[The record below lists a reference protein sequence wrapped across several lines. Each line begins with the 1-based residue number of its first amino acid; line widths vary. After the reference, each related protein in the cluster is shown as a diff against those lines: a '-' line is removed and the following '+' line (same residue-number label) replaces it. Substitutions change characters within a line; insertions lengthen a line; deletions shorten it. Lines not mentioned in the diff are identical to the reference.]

1 MYSIQQIFIKDAKKQ
16 KRCPTA
22 NGKNSQQKPKI
33 TQILKLADKGLR
45 TAIINNFKD
54 SKENVPQRVNRW
66 GKFKRQKLLNEP
78 NKNSRLNS
86 LMSVIKNSLNGLN
99 RKIDGQKSH

>member
-16 KRCPTA
+16 KRCPTT

-45 TAIINNFKD
+45 TGIIHNFKD

-99 RKIDGQKSH
+99 RKIHGQKSH

>member
-1 MYSIQQIFIKDAKKQ
+1 M
-16 KRCPTA
+16 
-22 NGKNSQQKPKI
+22 
-33 TQILKLADKGLR
+33 KLADKGLW

-54 SKENVPQRVNRW
+54 SKETVSQRVNRW
-66 GKFKRQKLLNEP
+66 GKFERQKLLNEP

-99 RKIDGQKSH
+99 RKIDGQKSHWTEDRSIEITESEEEKYY